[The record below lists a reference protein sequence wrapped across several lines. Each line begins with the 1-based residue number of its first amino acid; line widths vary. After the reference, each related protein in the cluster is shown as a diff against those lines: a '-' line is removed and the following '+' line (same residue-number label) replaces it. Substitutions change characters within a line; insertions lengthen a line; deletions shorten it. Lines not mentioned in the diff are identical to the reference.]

1 MDERNSGE
9 PQNPRTLRVALS
21 VGCTLL
27 ILGLLWVVAWKV
39 GWWTPGLGLL
49 SVKVA
54 AMLSMGPAALVAWFA
69 RRR

>member
-1 MDERNSGE
+1 MDERNSEELQG
-9 PQNPRTLRVALS
+9 PRTVRVALS

-27 ILGLLWVVAWKV
+27 ILGLLWVAAWKV

-49 SVKVA
+49 SVKA
-54 AMLSMGPAALVAWFA
+54 AVMLSMGPAALVAWFA

>member
-1 MDERNSGE
+1 MDERNSGQ
-9 PQNPRTLRVALS
+9 PQNPRTVRVALS

-27 ILGLLWVVAWKV
+27 ILGLIWVVAWKM

-49 SVKVA
+49 SVKAA
-54 AMLSMGPAALVAWFA
+54 AMLSMGIAALVAWFA